1 MIDTE
6 VVKSANKKHDL
17 CRTFS
22 TERYKLL
29 QVETREKINSYETV
43 DLIAGYDEQGKPYS
57 RYTYIETEEKDEPI
71 ERLHKKRY
79 DSFTGT

>member
-29 QVETREKINSYETV
+29 QVETSEKGSYEAFDV
-43 DLIAGYDEQGKPYS
+43 IAGYDEQGKPYS
-57 RYTYIETEEKDEPI
+57 RYTYKETDEKDEPI
-71 ERLHKKRY
+71 E
-79 DSFTGT
+79 